1 MKDYYYSR
9 TDFLRRK
16 RGEAFNR
23 EDRWVVSIA
32 RAYALWRGF
41 F

>member
-1 MKDYYYSR
+1 MKDDYYSR

-16 RGEAFNR
+16 RGETFTR
-23 EDRWVVSIA
+23 EDRWVVSLA
-32 RAYALWRGF
+32 RAYALWRDF